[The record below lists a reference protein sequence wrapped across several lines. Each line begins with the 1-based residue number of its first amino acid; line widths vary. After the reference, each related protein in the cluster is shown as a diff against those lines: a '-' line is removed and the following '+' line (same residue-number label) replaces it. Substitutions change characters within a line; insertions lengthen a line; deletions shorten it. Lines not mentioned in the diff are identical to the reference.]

1 MNLILS
7 CPSYKYKCKRPENL
21 TQSGFYLGYLR
32 GRSFPPKMPSFP
44 PKILLSLQYISNYI
58 GKIIQTRRGQCIFL
72 KIESQN
78 APDCISAH
86 IELFISRNVRGP
98 PRKLVA
104 FAHSGR
110 LPLCIQSTFMD
121 VICKK
126 TFSKMECFLKK
137 LGNSLYIPP
146 TLPHTTW

>member
-1 MNLILS
+1 MPPPPPKKKCPASPQKILS
-7 CPSYKYKCKRPENL
+7 VIIPV
-21 TQSGFYLGYLR
+21 
-32 GRSFPPKMPSFP
+32 
-44 PKILLSLQYISNYI
+44 YITEVTISE
-58 GKIIQTRRGQCIFL
+58 KTSRRHDVSAHTVTFL